1 MSLYGINEIFGG
13 NSDLIDFDSSEEE
26 EEFYLQ
32 RSMQYNDPRWT
43 QKSNQIRHIRKKCER
58 CNSHDDLQVHH
69 LRYFSN
75 RKIWEYG
82 DEHLQILCRSC
93 HAKEHNIFDP
103 RGNHED
109 KNGPVEIIF
118 TRGEHFVIETGDQRY
133 RPNTSG
139 ASKVTIE

>member
-1 MSLYGINEIFGG
+1 MLNSISKEDSRYIANITGNRCHNDSWRQMSLYGITEIFGE
-13 NSDLIDFDSSEEE
+13 NSDLIDFESSEEE

-43 QKSNQIRHIRKKCER
+43 QKSNQIRLTRKKCER
-58 CNSHDDLQVHH
+58 CNSRDDLQVHH
-69 LRYFSN
+69 LRYFPN

-93 HAKEHNIFDP
+93 HAKEHHMFDP

-109 KNGPVEIIF
+109 KI
-118 TRGEHFVIETGDQRY
+118 
-133 RPNTSG
+133 
-139 ASKVTIE
+139 A